1 MVTKTQLNIYNDFLD
16 DMHNNIEK
24 QIFNKKTLR
33 IEDIQNIINNKNDL
47 IDNNKYQQFLEVAFN
62 SNFLDNNKELLK
74 TYIDEYLEKY
84 ITTITKNSLI
94 KFFYTKAKKG
104 ELSQDE
110 ITKIFIYLN
119 LFFRYKWNINYYQ
132 KFRELILKQKNK
144 EELNSFILNLLEEYY
159 NKSNVQNNSIFQN
172 QLIKFLKQKKIK
184 DNKIDTLYLSDN
196 YKIDLISFNN
206 IKNQWSLKTEKLWW
220 WGIEYEE
227 LKKEI
232 VWELVLQYK
241 RKRNFDYNK
250 FVKDFTSTAYQL
262 GKDKKINVQSNLF
275 SNFITEFKDNL
286 LSKINKI
293 I

>member
-119 LFFRYKWNINYYQ
+119 LFFRYK
-132 KFRELILKQKNK
+132 
-144 EELNSFILNLLEEYY
+144 
-159 NKSNVQNNSIFQN
+159 
-172 QLIKFLKQKKIK
+172 
-184 DNKIDTLYLSDN
+184 
-196 YKIDLISFNN
+196 
-206 IKNQWSLKTEKLWW
+206 
-220 WGIEYEE
+220 
-227 LKKEI
+227 
-232 VWELVLQYK
+232 
-241 RKRNFDYNK
+241 
-250 FVKDFTSTAYQL
+250 
-262 GKDKKINVQSNLF
+262 
-275 SNFITEFKDNL
+275 
-286 LSKINKI
+286 
-293 I
+293 